1 MWRDRRLQ
9 DRWRFGYIFECTH
22 RSYTQGKIYALRL
35 YLPTSQEARTNDYFY
50 RAEPNLR
57 RVIVGFAG
65 PVALSLG
72 GGLMPSTPPEAFV
85 PSWWNMRWQDRRG
98 LVHYVIDLLFIREDD
113 RQSYLTACGRTFM
126 TSQRGMAST
135 DASLTCLVCLGTE
148 VVFPRPRNIWVGET
162 YAVAPRGRGV
172 DVVLTCPGW
181 PCAARTP
188 IRGGFA
194 WRVTRNPCN
203 VG

>member
-1 MWRDRRLQ
+1 
-9 DRWRFGYIFECTH
+9 
-22 RSYTQGKIYALRL
+22 
-35 YLPTSQEARTNDYFY
+35 
-50 RAEPNLR
+50 
-57 RVIVGFAG
+57 
-65 PVALSLG
+65 
-72 GGLMPSTPPEAFV
+72 MPSTPPEAFV